1 MSVFFKLVIMLSICQ
16 ISRSFCMNKAWRSSK
31 LVSSSSRLSNGAQIE
46 IDPTLVPPAPETDD
60 ICMSGLNGDQ
70 DVLVRVISCRELVQE
85 VMLKNDLTPQAA
97 QPLGELMVGKEREAK
112 QKALQVSARL
122 ADSSLRLI

>member
-97 QPLGELMVGKEREAK
+97 QPLGELMVGGLMMGGTYRKRQRIA
-112 QKALQVSARL
+112 APRFSY
-122 ADSSLRLI
+122 SP